1 MIINDK
7 GLSNLV
13 NELNDKT
20 AKICELKNEIAFLK
34 SVIKD
39 CYSEANS
46 EFAYD
51 TKLRA
56 EMAIGKE
63 ELEMMFK

>member
-1 MIINDK
+1 MLVDDK

-13 NELNDKT
+13 NELNVKT
-20 AKICELKNEIAFLK
+20 AKICELKNKIAFLK

-39 CYSEANS
+39 CYFEANS
-46 EFAYD
+46 ELTYV
-51 TKLRA
+51 TKLRVK
-56 EMAIGKE
+56 MAIGKE